1 MAEQK
6 TPGANNAGP
15 SQAIRWF
22 YTARNAA
29 GEIVQG
35 SVRADSELD
44 AARRLQKNGYAPIS
58 ISNKPKLS
66 AQALNF
72 NIEKRQKIKSKDLAL
87 FCRQFA
93 TMLDAGMPIIRSL
106 KSVGDQSDHKQFKKV
121 LPQVSSDLET
131 GTSLAAAFGR
141 HKKDF
146 PDLMIAMISSGEIAG
161 TMPETLDELALT
173 YEKEAKMKSKI
184 ISALT
189 YPVIV
194 LGLAFIMIT
203 GMLIFVVPTFSNIFE
218 QLGAELPMPTQILIS
233 VADAAKIFIPLL
245 IIALIFGTAW
255 WRRNKL
261 QPNVRKITDI
271 LKTKAP
277 VLGPFF
283 KKVAIARFS
292 RSMASLTDTGV
303 PIMQTLEIV
312 GRTSGSVLIEE
323 ALREVRESVRTGQPM
338 STTLATYDIFP
349 PILIQMVSTGEETG
363 ALPGMLKKV
372 AEYYE
377 REVDS
382 GSEALGSLIEPIL
395 LVFLAVIIGGM
406 VLALYL
412 PIFSIFETIAQ

>member
-1 MAEQK
+1 MSNPNTNKPA
-6 TPGANNAGP
+6 ANQQ
-15 SQAIRWF
+15 QAIRWF
-22 YTARNAA
+22 YTARNSV

-44 AARRLQKNGYAPIS
+44 AARRLQKNGYAPIA
-58 ISNKPKLS
+58 ISNKQKLS
-66 AQALNF
+66 AQAINL
-72 NIEKRQKIKSKDLAL
+72 NIERRKKIKSKDLAL
-87 FCRQFA
+87 FCRQFG
-93 TMLDAGMPIIRSL
+93 TMIDAGMPIMRAL
-106 KSVGDQSDHKQFKKV
+106 KSVGEQTDHRQFQKV
-121 LPQVSSDLET
+121 LPQISADIET
-131 GTSLAAAFGR
+131 GLGLAAAFGR

-146 PDLMIAMISSGEIAG
+146 PDLMIAMIASGEIAG
-161 TMPETLDELALT
+161 TMPETLDELALA

-184 ISALT
+184 VSALT

-194 LGLAFIMIT
+194 LGLAFVMIT
-203 GMLIFVVPTFSNIFE
+203 GMLLFVVPTFSSIFE
-218 QLGAELPMPTQILIS
+218 QLGAELPLPTQILIT
-233 VADAAKIFIPLL
+233 VADIAKILIPLL
-245 IIALIFGTAW
+245 IVAAIFAGFW

-271 LKTKAP
+271 VKTKLP
-277 VLGPFF
+277 ILGPFF

-312 GRTSGSVLIEE
+312 GRTSGSLLIEE
-323 ALREVRESVRTGQPM
+323 ALVEVREGVRTGQPIS
-338 STTLATYDIFP
+338 STLSKYDIFP

-363 ALPGMLKKV
+363 ALPPMLQKV

-395 LVFLAVIIGGM
+395 LVFLAVIVGGM

>member
-1 MAEQK
+1 
-6 TPGANNAGP
+6 
-15 SQAIRWF
+15 
-22 YTARNAA
+22 
-29 GEIVQG
+29 
-35 SVRADSELD
+35 
-44 AARRLQKNGYAPIS
+44 
-58 ISNKPKLS
+58 
-66 AQALNF
+66 
-72 NIEKRQKIKSKDLAL
+72 
-87 FCRQFA
+87 
-93 TMLDAGMPIIRSL
+93 
-106 KSVGDQSDHKQFKKV
+106 
-121 LPQVSSDLET
+121 
-131 GTSLAAAFGR
+131 
-141 HKKDF
+141 
-146 PDLMIAMISSGEIAG
+146 
-161 TMPETLDELALT
+161 
-173 YEKEAKMKSKI
+173 
-184 ISALT
+184 
-189 YPVIV
+189 
-194 LGLAFIMIT
+194 MIT
-203 GMLIFVVPTFSNIFE
+203 GMLIFVVPTFSQIFE
-218 QLGAELPMPTQILIS
+218 QLGAELPLPTQILIS
-233 VADAAKIFIPLL
+233 VAAAAQIFIPLL
-245 IIALIFGTAW
+245 IVAIIFTTVW

-271 LKTKAP
+271 LKTRAP
-277 VLGPFF
+277 ILGPFF

-395 LVFLAVIIGGM
+395 LVFLAVIVGGM

>member
-1 MAEQK
+1 MSNPNTTNSSQQ
-6 TPGANNAGP
+6 
-15 SQAIRWF
+15 QAIRWF
-22 YTARNAA
+22 YTARNAS

-44 AARRLQKNGYAPIS
+44 AARRLQKNGYAPIT
-58 ISNKPKLS
+58 ISNKQKLS
-66 AQALNF
+66 QQAINL
-72 NIEKRQKIKSKDLAL
+72 NIERRKRIKSKDLAL
-87 FCRQFA
+87 FCRQFG
-93 TMLDAGMPIIRSL
+93 TMIDAGMPMIRAL
-106 KSVGDQSDHKQFKKV
+106 KSVADQTDHSQLKKV

-131 GTSLAAAFGR
+131 GVSLAAAFGR

-146 PDLMIAMISSGEIAG
+146 PDLMIAMIASGEIAG
-161 TMPETLDELALT
+161 TMPETLDELALA

-194 LGLAFIMIT
+194 LGLAFVMVT
-203 GMLIFVVPTFSNIFE
+203 GMLLFVVPTFSTIFE
-218 QLGAELPMPTQILIS
+218 QLGAELPVPTQILIA
-233 VADAAKIFIPLL
+233 VADIAKIAIPLL
-245 IIALIFGTAW
+245 IVAIIFGVFW

-277 VLGPFF
+277 ILGPFF

-312 GRTSGSVLIEE
+312 GRTSGSMLIEE
-323 ALREVRESVRTGQPM
+323 ALIDVKEGVRTGQPI
-338 STTLATYDIFP
+338 SSTLANYDIFP

-363 ALPGMLKKV
+363 ALPPMLQKV

-395 LVFLAVIIGGM
+395 LVFLAVIVGGM

>member
-6 TPGANNAGP
+6 SNNTPAVQ
-15 SQAIRWF
+15 QAIRWF
-22 YTARNAA
+22 YTARNSN
-29 GEIVQG
+29 GEIIQG
-35 SVRADSELD
+35 SVRAESELD
-44 AARRLQKNGYAPIS
+44 AARRLQRNGYAPIT
-58 ISNKPKLS
+58 ISNKQKLS

-72 NIEKRQKIKSKDLAL
+72 SIERKKRIKSKDLAL
-87 FCRQFA
+87 LCRQLG
-93 TMLDAGMPIIRSL
+93 TMIDAGMPIMRSL
-106 KSVGDQSDHKQFKKV
+106 KSVSEQTDHSQLQKV
-121 LPQVSSDLET
+121 LPQVSADIET
-131 GTSLAAAFGR
+131 GLSLAAAFGR

-146 PDLMIAMISSGEIAG
+146 PDLMIAMIYSGEIAG
-161 TMPETLDELALT
+161 TMPGTLDELALT

-194 LGLAFIMIT
+194 LGLAFVMIT
-203 GMLIFVVPTFSNIFE
+203 GMLIFVVPTFANVFE
-218 QLGAELPMPTQILIS
+218 QLGAELPLPTQILINL
-233 VADAAKIFIPLL
+233 ADAAKIFIPLL
-245 IIALIFGTAW
+245 IVSLIAGGVW

-261 QPNVRKITDI
+261 QPKVRKVTDI

-277 VLGPFF
+277 ILGPFF
-283 KKVAIARFS
+283 KKVAIARFA
-292 RSMASLTDTGV
+292 RSMASLTETGV

-312 GRTSGSVLIEE
+312 GRTSGSILIEE
-323 ALREVRESVRTGQPM
+323 ALREVREGVRAGQPI
-338 STTLATYDIFP
+338 SATLSKYDVFP
-349 PILIQMVSTGEETG
+349 PILLQMVSTGEETG
-363 ALPGMLKKV
+363 QLPPMLQKV

-395 LVFLAVIIGGM
+395 LVFLAVIVGGM